1 MGAKPREHCTIQHSS
16 FSIPHSTLKMD
27 ISIFLEPVSEK
38 CFGKAYRPGKQT
50 LGETMNIYRNEDAFP
65 DLEGVDLAIIG
76 VKEERGAVD
85 NKGCADGVD
94 YIRKALY
101 PLFNHWPQL
110 HIVDLGNIRIGKEL
124 NDTYFAVN
132 QVLTELLKNKIVPI
146 IIGAGQ
152 DLTYTMY
159 QVYEPT
165 GKLINIA
172 AVDPMFDIGNDQE
185 ALNSHSYLSHI
196 ILHQP
201 NFLFNFTNIGY
212 QSYYVDTENI
222 ELMKQLLFDA
232 YRLGSIRQNMELT
245 EPLIRNANL
254 LSFDISAVR
263 AADAPGVKNA
273 SPNGF
278 NGEEA
283 CRMTRYAGLSY
294 KLSSIGFFEYNP
306 HYDINSRTANLIAE
320 MIWYFIEGFSSRQ
333 DDIPTYG
340 SNDFKRYIVQI
351 GENQNDVVFL
361 CHKITGK
368 WWMDMSFL
376 QNDDK
381 RYERHH
387 FIPCSKED
395 YDQAMRNELPDKWW
409 QFYQKL
415 M

>member
-1 MGAKPREHCTIQHSS
+1 
-16 FSIPHSTLKMD
+16 MD
-27 ISIFLEPVSEK
+27 ISIFLEPVVEK
-38 CFGKAYRPGKQT
+38 CFSKAYRPGKKT
-50 LGETMNIYRNEDAFP
+50 LGETIGIYRNENEFP
-65 DLEGVDLAIIG
+65 NLEGVDLAIIG

-94 YIRKALY
+94 PIRKALY
-101 PLFNHWPQL
+101 PLFNHWSQL
-110 HIVDLGNIRIGKEL
+110 HIVDLGDIRIGKEL
-124 NDTYFAVN
+124 NDTYYAVN
-132 QVLTELLKNKIVPI
+132 QVLTELMKSKIIPI

-165 GKLINIA
+165 GKLINIT
-172 AVDPMFDIGNDQE
+172 AVDPMFDIGNDKE

-232 YRLGSIRQNMELT
+232 YRLGSIKQNIELT

-254 LSFDISAVR
+254 LSFDISAIR

-320 MIWYFIEGFSSRQ
+320 MIWYFIEGFANRQ
-333 DDIPTYG
+333 DDIPTME
-340 SNDFKRYIVQI
+340 STDFRRYNVQI
-351 GENQNDVVFL
+351 GDNQDVVFL

>member
-1 MGAKPREHCTIQHSS
+1 
-16 FSIPHSTLKMD
+16 MD
-27 ISIFLEPVSEK
+27 ISVFLEPVSDK
-38 CFGKAYRPGKQT
+38 CFAQSHRPGKKT
-50 LGETMNIYRNEDAFP
+50 LGETITIFRNEDAFP
-65 DLEGVDLAIIG
+65 DFEGYDLALVG
-76 VKEERGAVD
+76 VKEERGAID

-94 YIRKALY
+94 LIRKALY
-101 PLFNHWPQL
+101 QLFDHWPQL
-110 HIVDLGNIRIGKEL
+110 QIVDLGNVKTGNEV

-132 QVLTELLKNKIVPI
+132 QVLTELLKRKVVPI
-146 IIGAGQ
+146 IIGGGQ

-159 QVYEPT
+159 EVYEPT

-172 AVDPMFDIGNDQE
+172 AIDPMFDIGNDQE
-185 ALNSHSYLSHI
+185 TLNSHSYLSHI

-212 QSYYVDTENI
+212 QSYYVDNENI
-222 ELMKQLLFDA
+222 DLMKQLLFDA
-232 YRLGSIRQNMELT
+232 YRLGSIKQNIELA
-245 EPLIRNANL
+245 EPLIRDANL
-254 LSFDISAVR
+254 LTIDVAALR
-263 AADAPGVKNA
+263 AADAPGVRNA

-320 MIWYFIEGFSSRQ
+320 MIWYFIEGFSNRQ
-333 DDIPTYG
+333 DDIPTLE
-340 SNDFKRYIVQI
+340 STDFKRYIVQ
-351 GENQNDVVFL
+351 GGDGQNDMVFL

-368 WWMDMSFL
+368 WWMDIAML
-376 QNDDK
+376 EKDGK

-395 YDQAMRNELPDKWW
+395 YDQAMHNELPDKWW

>member
-1 MGAKPREHCTIQHSS
+1 
-16 FSIPHSTLKMD
+16 MD
-27 ISIFLEPVSEK
+27 ISIFLDPVSEN
-38 CFGKAYRPGKQT
+38 CFSTSFRPGKQT
-50 LGETMNIYRNEDAFP
+50 LDETITIYRAEDEFP
-65 DLEGVDLAIIG
+65 DLENVQLALVG

-85 NKGCADGVD
+85 NRGCADGID

-101 PLFNHWPQL
+101 PLFNHWPEL
-110 HIVDLGNIRIGKEL
+110 NIVDLGNVKIGKEI
-124 NDTYFAVN
+124 NDTYFAFN
-132 QVLTELLKNKIVPI
+132 QVLTELMKHKIVPI
-146 IIGAGQ
+146 VIGAGQ

-172 AVDPMFDIGNDQE
+172 AIDPMFDIGNDQE
-185 ALNSHSYLSHI
+185 VLNSHSYLSHI
-196 ILHQP
+196 ILNQP

-212 QSYYVDTENI
+212 QSYYVDNEGI

-232 YRLGSIRQNMELT
+232 YRLGHIKQSIELS

-254 LSFDISAVR
+254 LSFDIASVR
-263 AADAPGVKNA
+263 ASDAPGVRHA

-278 NGEEA
+278 NGEEV
-283 CRMTRYAGLSY
+283 CRMARYAGLSY

-333 DDIPTYG
+333 DDAPTID
-340 SNDFKRYIVQI
+340 STDFKRYNVQI
-351 GENQNDVVFL
+351 SEGQTDMVFL

-368 WWMDMSFL
+368 WWMDMAFL
-376 QNDDK
+376 PNDGQGE
-381 RYERHH
+381 ERHH

>member
-1 MGAKPREHCTIQHSS
+1 ME
-16 FSIPHSTLKMD
+16 
-27 ISIFLEPVSEK
+27 ISMFLEPVSEK
-38 CFGKAYRPGKQT
+38 CFTETTRPGKNT
-50 LGETMNIYRNEDAFP
+50 LGQTINIYRTEDNFP
-65 DLEGVDLAIIG
+65 DLENVQLALLGI
-76 VKEERGAVD
+76 KEERGAVD
-85 NKGCADGVD
+85 NRGCADGID

-101 PLFNHWPQL
+101 QLFNHWEDL
-110 HIVDLGNIRIGKEL
+110 KIVDLGDIRTGNEIS
-124 NDTYFAVN
+124 DTYYAVN
-132 QVLTELLKNKIVPI
+132 QVLTELMKHHIVPI
-146 IIGAGQ
+146 VIGASQ
-152 DLTYTMY
+152 DMTYPMY

-165 GKLINIA
+165 GRLVNIA
-172 AVDPMFDIGNDQE
+172 AIDPLFDIGNDNEQ
-185 ALNSHSYLSHI
+185 LNSHSYLSHI

-212 QSYYVDTENI
+212 QSYYVDNESI
-222 ELMKQLLFDA
+222 ELMKQLLFDT
-232 YRLGSIRQNMELT
+232 YRLGNLKQNIELT
-245 EPLIRNANL
+245 EPLIRNANI
-254 LSFDISAVR
+254 LSIDMGAIR

-283 CRMTRYAGLSY
+283 CRMTRYAGLSF

-333 DDIPTYG
+333 DDIPTLE
-340 SNDFKRYIVQI
+340 STDFIRYNVQI
-351 GENQNDVVFL
+351 GEGQENLIFL
-361 CHKITGK
+361 CHKISGK
-368 WWMDMSFL
+368 WWMDMSFMKA
-376 QNDDK
+376 DDN
-381 RYERHH
+381 RFERHH

>member
-1 MGAKPREHCTIQHSS
+1 
-16 FSIPHSTLKMD
+16 MD
-27 ISIFLEPVSEK
+27 ISIFLEPVAEK
-38 CFGKAYRPGKQT
+38 CFGKSFRPGKKT
-50 LGETMNIYRNEDAFP
+50 LGETINIYRNEDEFP
-65 DLEGVDLAIIG
+65 DLEGVDLALIG

-110 HIVDLGNIRIGKEL
+110 HIVDLGNIRIGKDL
-124 NDTYFAVN
+124 NDTYYAVS
-132 QVLTELLKNKIVPI
+132 QVLTELMKNKTVPI

-172 AVDPMFDIGNDQE
+172 AVDPMFDIGNDKE
-185 ALNSHSYLSHI
+185 TLNSHSYLSHI

-212 QSYYVDTENI
+212 QSYYVDIENI
-222 ELMKQLLFDA
+222 ELMKQLFFDA
-232 YRLGSIRQNMELT
+232 YRLGNIKQNIELT

-254 LSFDISAVR
+254 LSFDISAIR

-320 MIWYFIEGFSSRQ
+320 MIWYFIEGFANRQ
-333 DDIPTYG
+333 DDVPTLE
-340 SNDFKRYIVQI
+340 STDFKRYNVQI
-351 GENQNDVVFL
+351 GDSQDVVFL
-361 CHKITGK
+361 CHKTTGK

-376 QNDDK
+376 QNDDQ

-395 YDQAMRNELPDKWW
+395 YDQAMHNELPDKWW

>member
-1 MGAKPREHCTIQHSS
+1 
-16 FSIPHSTLKMD
+16 MD
-27 ISIFLEPVSEK
+27 ISIFLEPVAEK
-38 CFGKAYRPGKQT
+38 CFSATYRPGKKT
-50 LGETMNIYRNEDAFP
+50 LGETITIYRNEDEFP
-65 DLEGVDLAIIG
+65 NLEGVDLAIIG

-101 PLFNHWPQL
+101 SLFNHWPQL
-110 HIVDLGNIRIGKEL
+110 HIIDLGDIKIGKDIS
-124 NDTYFAVN
+124 DTYFAFN
-132 QVLTELLKNKIVPI
+132 QVLTELMKNKTVPI

-172 AVDPMFDIGNDQE
+172 AVDPMFDIGNDKE

-232 YRLGSIRQNMELT
+232 YRLGSIKQNIELT

-254 LSFDISAVR
+254 LSFDISAIR
-263 AADAPGVKNA
+263 AADAPGIKNA

-320 MIWYFIEGFSSRQ
+320 MIWYFIEGYSSRQ
-333 DDIPTYG
+333 DDLPTTE
-340 SNDFKRYIVQI
+340 SNDFKRYNVQI
-351 GENQNDVVFL
+351 GEGEENVVFL
-361 CHKITGK
+361 CHKTTGK
-368 WWMDMSFL
+368 WWIDMSFMHA
-376 QNDDK
+376 DDP

-387 FIPCSKED
+387 FIPCSVED
-395 YDQAMRNELPDKWW
+395 YEQAMRNELPDKWW

>member
-1 MGAKPREHCTIQHSS
+1 MGAKPRVHCTIQHSS
-16 FSIPHSTLKMD
+16 FSIPHSSLKMD
-27 ISIFLEPVSEK
+27 ISIFLEPVAEK
-38 CFGKAYRPGKQT
+38 CFSKAYRPGKKT
-50 LGETMNIYRNEDAFP
+50 LGETINIYRNEDEFP

-101 PLFNHWPQL
+101 PLFNHWTQL

-124 NDTYFAVN
+124 NDTYYAVN
-132 QVLTELLKNKIVPI
+132 QVLTELMKNKVVPI

-152 DLTYTMY
+152 DLTFTMY

-172 AVDPMFDIGNDQE
+172 AVDPMFDIGNDKE

-222 ELMKQLLFDA
+222 DLMKQLLFDA

-254 LSFDISAVR
+254 LSFDIAAVR
-263 AADAPGVKNA
+263 ASDAPGVKNA

-283 CRMTRYAGLSY
+283 CQMTRYAGLSY

-320 MIWYFIEGFSSRQ
+320 MIWYFIEGFAGRQ
-333 DDIPTYG
+333 DDIPTIG
-340 SNDFKRYIVQI
+340 SNDYKRYIVQI

>member
-1 MGAKPREHCTIQHSS
+1 
-16 FSIPHSTLKMD
+16 MD
-27 ISIFLEPVSEK
+27 ITPFLEPVPAK
-38 CFGKAYRPGKQT
+38 CFSEGFRPGKKT
-50 LGETMNIYRNEDAFP
+50 LGETLAIYRSEEAFP
-65 DLEGVDLAIIG
+65 NLEGVQLAIVGI
-76 VKEERGAVD
+76 KEERGAVD
-85 NKGCADGVD
+85 NRGCADGVD
-94 YIRKALY
+94 LIRKALY

-110 HIVDLGNIRIGKEL
+110 NIIDIGNVKLGKET
-124 NDTYFAVN
+124 NDTYYAFN
-132 QVLTELLKNKIVPI
+132 QVLTELLKNNIIPIV
-146 IIGAGQ
+146 IGAGQ

-172 AVDPMFDIGNDQE
+172 SVDPMFDIGNDKE
-185 ALNSHSYLSHI
+185 GLNSHSYLSHI

-212 QSYYVDTENI
+212 QSYYVDTENLD
-222 ELMKQLLFDA
+222 LMKQLLFET
-232 YRLGSIRQNMELT
+232 YRLGEMKANIELT

-254 LSFDISAVR
+254 LSFDIAAVR
-263 AADAPGVKNA
+263 AADAPGVHNA

-283 CRMTRYAGLSY
+283 CRMTRYAGMSY

-333 DDIPTYG
+333 DDIPTSE
-340 SNDFKRYIVQI
+340 SNDFTRYNVQI
-351 GENQNDVVFL
+351 GDSHDVVFL

-368 WWMDMSFL
+368 WWMDIMLHSPL
-376 QNDDK
+376 DGTH
-381 RYERHH
+381 ERHH
-387 FIPCSKED
+387 FIPCAKED

-409 QFYQKL
+409 HFYQKI

>member
-1 MGAKPREHCTIQHSS
+1 ME
-16 FSIPHSTLKMD
+16 
-27 ISIFLEPVSEK
+27 ISMFLEPVSEK
-38 CFGKAYRPGKQT
+38 CFTETTRPGKNT
-50 LGETMNIYRNEDAFP
+50 LGQTINIYRTEDNFP
-65 DLEGVDLAIIG
+65 DLENVQLALLGI
-76 VKEERGAVD
+76 KEERGAVD
-85 NKGCADGVD
+85 NRGCADGID

-101 PLFNHWPQL
+101 QLFNHWEDL
-110 HIVDLGNIRIGKEL
+110 KIVDLGDIRTGNEIS
-124 NDTYFAVN
+124 DTYYAVN
-132 QVLTELLKNKIVPI
+132 QVLTELMKNHIVPI
-146 IIGAGQ
+146 IIGASQ
-152 DLTYTMY
+152 DMTYPMY

-165 GKLINIA
+165 GRLVNIA
-172 AVDPMFDIGNDQE
+172 AIDPLFDIGNDNEQ
-185 ALNSHSYLSHI
+185 LNSHSYLSHI

-212 QSYYVDTENI
+212 QSYYVDKESI
-222 ELMKQLLFDA
+222 ELMKQLLFDT
-232 YRLGSIRQNMELT
+232 YRLGSMKQNIELT
-245 EPLIRNANL
+245 EPLIRNANI
-254 LSFDISAVR
+254 LSIDMSAIR

-283 CRMTRYAGLSY
+283 CRMTRYAGLSF

-333 DDIPTYG
+333 DDIPTLE
-340 SNDFKRYIVQI
+340 STDFVRYNVQI
-351 GENQNDVVFL
+351 GEGQENLIFL
-361 CHKITGK
+361 CHKISGK
-368 WWMDMSFL
+368 WWMDMSFMKA
-376 QNDDK
+376 DDN
-381 RYERHH
+381 RFERHH

>member
-1 MGAKPREHCTIQHSS
+1 
-16 FSIPHSTLKMD
+16 MD
-27 ISIFLEPVSEK
+27 ISIFLEPVAEK
-38 CFGKAYRPGKQT
+38 CFSKAYRPGKKT
-50 LGETMNIYRNEDAFP
+50 LGETINIYRNEDEFP
-65 DLEGVDLAIIG
+65 NLEGVDLAIIG
-76 VKEERGAVD
+76 VKEERGTVD
-85 NKGCADGVD
+85 NKGCADGID

-101 PLFNHWPQL
+101 PLFDHWPQL
-110 HIVDLGNIRIGKEL
+110 HIIDLGDVRIGKDI
-124 NDTYFAVN
+124 NDTYYAVN
-132 QVLTELLKNKIVPI
+132 QVLTELMKYKIVPI

-172 AVDPMFDIGNDQE
+172 AVDPMFDIGNDKE

-212 QSYYVDTENI
+212 QSYYVDIENI

-232 YRLGSIRQNMELT
+232 YRLGNIKQNIELT

-254 LSFDISAVR
+254 LSFDVSAIR

-306 HYDINSRTANLIAE
+306 HYDINSRTSNLIAE
-320 MIWYFIEGFSSRQ
+320 MIWYFIEGFANRQ
-333 DDIPTYG
+333 DDIPTME
-340 SNDFKRYIVQI
+340 STDFRRYNVQI
-351 GENQNDVVFL
+351 GDNQDVVFL
-361 CHKITGK
+361 CHKISGK

-376 QNDDK
+376 QKADQ

>member
-1 MGAKPREHCTIQHSS
+1 
-16 FSIPHSTLKMD
+16 MD
-27 ISIFLEPVSEK
+27 ISIFLDPVAEK
-38 CFGKAYRPGKQT
+38 CFSAVNRPGKKT
-50 LGETMNIYRNEDAFP
+50 LGESIDIYRNEDAFP
-65 DLEGVDLAIIG
+65 DLEGVDLAIVG

-110 HIVDLGNIRIGKEL
+110 HIIDLGDIKIGKEL
-124 NDTYFAVN
+124 NDTYYAVN
-132 QVLTELLKNKIVPI
+132 QVLTELMKNKVVPI

-172 AVDPMFDIGNDQE
+172 AVDPMFDIGNDKE

-201 NFLFNFTNIGY
+201 NFLFNYTNIGY

-232 YRLGSIRQNMELT
+232 YRLGSIKQNIELT

-254 LSFDISAVR
+254 LSFDISAIR

-333 DDIPTYG
+333 DDIPTLE
-340 SNDFKRYIVQI
+340 SNDFKRFNVQI
-351 GENQNDVVFL
+351 SDSQDVVFL

-376 QNDDK
+376 QNDDQH
-381 RYERHH
+381 YERHH

>member
-1 MGAKPREHCTIQHSS
+1 M
-16 FSIPHSTLKMD
+16 
-27 ISIFLEPVSEK
+27 
-38 CFGKAYRPGKQT
+38 
-50 LGETMNIYRNEDAFP
+50 GETIGIYRTEDNFP
-65 DLEGVDLAIIG
+65 DLEGVDLALVGI
-76 VKEERGAVD
+76 KEERGAVD

-101 PLFNHWPQL
+101 QLFNHWPQL
-110 HIVDLGNIRIGKEL
+110 KIIDIGNVKIGKEI
-124 NDTYFAVN
+124 NDTYFAFN

-146 IIGAGQ
+146 VIGAGQ

-232 YRLGSIRQNMELT
+232 YRLGSIKQNIELT

-254 LSFDISAVR
+254 LSFDIAAVR
-263 AADAPGVKNA
+263 ASDAPGVKNA

-283 CRMTRYAGLSY
+283 CRMTRYAGLSF

-320 MIWYFIEGFSSRQ
+320 MIWYFIEGFANRQ
-333 DDIPTYG
+333 DDIPTVT
-340 SNDFKRYIVQI
+340 STDFKRYIVQI

>member
-1 MGAKPREHCTIQHSS
+1 
-16 FSIPHSTLKMD
+16 MD
-27 ISIFLEPVSEK
+27 ISIFLDPVSEK
-38 CFGKAYRPGKQT
+38 CFGKAFRPGKQS
-50 LGETMNIYRNEDAFP
+50 LGETISIYRNEDGFP
-65 DLEGVDLAIIG
+65 DLEGMDLAIVG

-85 NKGCADGVD
+85 NNGCADGVD
-94 YIRKALY
+94 HIRKALY

-110 HIVDLGNIRIGKEL
+110 QIVDLGNIRIGKEI
-124 NDTYFAVN
+124 NDTCFAVN
-132 QVLTELLKNKIVPI
+132 QVLTELMKHKIVPI

-172 AVDPMFDIGNDQE
+172 AVDPMFDIGNDKE
-185 ALNSHSYLSHI
+185 ALNSHSYLSHS

-232 YRLGSIRQNMELT
+232 YRLGNIKQNIELS
-245 EPLIRNANL
+245 EPLIRNANVL
-254 LSFDISAVR
+254 TFDIAAIR
-263 AADAPGVKNA
+263 AADAPGVHNA

-320 MIWYFIEGFSSRQ
+320 MIWYFMEGFSNRQ
-333 DDIPTYG
+333 DDIPTLE
-340 SNDFKRYIVQI
+340 STDFKRFNVQI
-351 GENQNDVVFL
+351 GDNQNDIVFL

>member
-1 MGAKPREHCTIQHSS
+1 
-16 FSIPHSTLKMD
+16 MD
-27 ISIFLEPVSEK
+27 ISIFLEPVAEK
-38 CFGKAYRPGKQT
+38 CFSKAYRPGKKT
-50 LGETMNIYRNEDAFP
+50 LGETINIYRNEDEFP

-101 PLFNHWPQL
+101 PLFNHWSQL
-110 HIVDLGNIRIGKEL
+110 HIVDLGNVRIGKEL
-124 NDTYFAVN
+124 NDTYYAVN
-132 QVLTELLKNKIVPI
+132 QVLTELMKNKTVPI

-172 AVDPMFDIGNDQE
+172 AVDPMFDIGNDKE

-232 YRLGSIRQNMELT
+232 YRLGVIRKNMEQT

-283 CRMTRYAGLSY
+283 CQMTRYAGLSY

-320 MIWYFIEGFSSRQ
+320 MIWYFIEGFASRQ
-333 DDIPTYG
+333 DYIPTFV
-340 SNDFKRYIVQI
+340 SNDYKRYIVQI

>member
-1 MGAKPREHCTIQHSS
+1 MAIGNLLVSQRPVANSQKQN
-16 FSIPHSTLKMD
+16 KMD
-27 ISIFLEPVSEK
+27 ISIFLEPVSDK
-38 CFGKAYRPGKQT
+38 CFGKSQRPGKKT
-50 LGETMNIYRNEDAFP
+50 LGESIDIFRNEDAFP

-110 HIVDLGNIRIGKEL
+110 RIIDLGDVKIGKEL
-124 NDTYFAVN
+124 NDTYYAVS
-132 QVLTELLKNKIVPI
+132 QVLTELMKNKIVPI
-146 IIGAGQ
+146 VIGAGQ

-172 AVDPMFDIGNDQE
+172 AVDPMFDIGNDKE
-185 ALNSHSYLSHI
+185 VLNSHSYLSHI

-232 YRLGSIRQNMELT
+232 YRLGSIKQNIEQT

-254 LSFDISAVR
+254 LSFDISAIR

-333 DDIPTYG
+333 DDIPTLE

-376 QNDDK
+376 QNEDQ

>member
-1 MGAKPREHCTIQHSS
+1 
-16 FSIPHSTLKMD
+16 MD
-27 ISIFLEPVSEK
+27 ISIFLEPVAEK
-38 CFGKAYRPGKQT
+38 CFSKAYRPGKKT
-50 LGETMNIYRNEDAFP
+50 LGETINIYRNEDEFP
-65 DLEGVDLAIIG
+65 NLEGVDLAIIG
-76 VKEERGAVD
+76 VKEERGTVD
-85 NKGCADGVD
+85 NKGCADGID

-110 HIVDLGNIRIGKEL
+110 HIIDLGDVRIGKDV
-124 NDTYFAVN
+124 NDTYYAVN
-132 QVLTELLKNKIVPI
+132 QVLTELMKYKIVPI

-152 DLTYTMY
+152 DLTYTLY

-172 AVDPMFDIGNDQE
+172 AVDPMFDIGNDKE
-185 ALNSHSYLSHI
+185 VLNSHSYLSHI

-212 QSYYVDTENI
+212 QSYYVDIENI

-232 YRLGSIRQNMELT
+232 YRLGNIKQNIELT

-254 LSFDISAVR
+254 LSFDVSAIR

-320 MIWYFIEGFSSRQ
+320 MIWYFIEGFSNRQ
-333 DDIPTYG
+333 DDIPTME
-340 SNDFKRYIVQI
+340 STDFRRYNVQI
-351 GENQNDVVFL
+351 GDNQDVVFL
-361 CHKITGK
+361 CHKISGK

-376 QNDDK
+376 QKADQ

>member
-1 MGAKPREHCTIQHSS
+1 MNSPASKASVWPSS
-16 FSIPHSTLKMD
+16 ASRKNAARSTT
-27 ISIFLEPVSEK
+27 
-38 CFGKAYRPGKQT
+38 KA
-50 LGETMNIYRNEDAFP
+50 A
-65 DLEGVDLAIIG
+65 
-76 VKEERGAVD
+76 
-85 NKGCADGVD
+85 VD

-101 PLFNHWPQL
+101 PLFDHWPDI
-110 HIVDLGNIRIGKEL
+110 HIVDLGNVRIGKDL
-124 NDTYFAVN
+124 NDTYYAVN
-132 QVLTELLKNKIVPI
+132 QVLTELMKNKIVPI

-165 GKLINIA
+165 GKLINIT
-172 AVDPMFDIGNDQE
+172 AVDPMFDIGNDKE
-185 ALNSHSYLSHI
+185 SLNSHSYLSHI

-232 YRLGSIRQNMELT
+232 YRLGNIKQNIELA

-254 LSFDISAVR
+254 LSFDIAAIR

-294 KLSSIGFFEYNP
+294 KLSSVGFFEYNP

-320 MIWYFIEGFSSRQ
+320 MIWYFIEGFSMRQ
-333 DDIPTYG
+333 DDIPTLE

-351 GENQNDVVFL
+351 GENQNDIVFL
-361 CHKITGK
+361 CHKTTGK

-376 QNDDK
+376 QNNDQ

-395 YDQAMRNELPDKWW
+395 YDQAMHNELPDKWW

>member
-1 MGAKPREHCTIQHSS
+1 
-16 FSIPHSTLKMD
+16 MD
-27 ISIFLEPVSEK
+27 ISIFLEPVSDK
-38 CFGKAYRPGKQT
+38 CFGKSQRPGKKT
-50 LGETMNIYRNEDAFP
+50 LGESIDIFRNEDAFP

-110 HIVDLGNIRIGKEL
+110 HIIDLGDIKIGKEL
-124 NDTYFAVN
+124 NDTYYAVS
-132 QVLTELLKNKIVPI
+132 QVLTELMKNKVVPI

-172 AVDPMFDIGNDQE
+172 AVDPMFDIGNDKE

-212 QSYYVDTENI
+212 QSYYVDIENI

-232 YRLGSIRQNMELT
+232 YRLGNIKQNIELT

-254 LSFDISAVR
+254 LSFDVSAIR

-320 MIWYFIEGFSSRQ
+320 MIWYFIEGFANRQ
-333 DDIPTYG
+333 DDVPTLE
-340 SNDFKRYIVQI
+340 STDFKRYNVQI
-351 GENQNDVVFL
+351 GDSQDVVFL

-376 QNDDK
+376 QNADQ

>member
-1 MGAKPREHCTIQHSS
+1 
-16 FSIPHSTLKMD
+16 MD
-27 ISIFLEPVSEK
+27 ISVFLEPVSDK
-38 CFGKAYRPGKQT
+38 CFAQSHRPGKKT
-50 LGETMNIYRNEDAFP
+50 LGETITIFRNEDAFP
-65 DLEGVDLAIIG
+65 DFEGFDLALVG
-76 VKEERGAVD
+76 VKEERGAID

-94 YIRKALY
+94 LIRKALY
-101 PLFNHWPQL
+101 QLFDHWPQL
-110 HIVDLGNIRIGKEL
+110 QIVDLGNVKTGNEV

-132 QVLTELLKNKIVPI
+132 QVLTELLKRKVVPI
-146 IIGAGQ
+146 IIGGGQ

-159 QVYEPT
+159 EVYEPT

-172 AVDPMFDIGNDQE
+172 AIDPMFDIGNDQE
-185 ALNSHSYLSHI
+185 TLNSHSYLSHI

-212 QSYYVDTENI
+212 QSYYVDNENI
-222 ELMKQLLFDA
+222 DLMKQLLFDA
-232 YRLGSIRQNMELT
+232 YRLGSIKQNIELA
-245 EPLIRNANL
+245 EPLIRDANL
-254 LSFDISAVR
+254 LTIDVAALR
-263 AADAPGVKNA
+263 AADAPGVRNA

-320 MIWYFIEGFSSRQ
+320 MIWYFIEGFSNRQ
-333 DDIPTYG
+333 DDIPTLE
-340 SNDFKRYIVQI
+340 STDFKRYIVQ
-351 GENQNDVVFL
+351 GGDGQNDMVFL

-368 WWMDMSFL
+368 WWMDITML
-376 QNDDK
+376 EKDGK

-395 YDQAMRNELPDKWW
+395 YDQAMHNELPDKWW